1 MQEVRQIVVP
11 VDFQQ
16 HTEELA
22 EYALGLA
29 TKLEAKVVFYH
40 VVENVVYYSDFIPT
54 NYSMDR
60 EETFMHAQQKM
71 NSLVEDGKKKWMQC
85 SGQVGR
91 GDVVESI
98 LEYSQDKGSDLIVM
112 GTHGARGIEK
122 ILLGSVAERVI
133 KRAKCPV
140 LVVKMKKK

>member
-1 MQEVRQIVVP
+1 MQDVRQIIVP

-29 TKLEAKVVFYH
+29 SKLEAKVVFCH

-60 EETFMHAQQKM
+60 EETFVHAQQKM
-71 NSLVEDGKKKWMQC
+71 SSLVQDSKNKWMQC

-98 LEYSQDKGSDLIVM
+98 LEYSQESDLIVM

-122 ILLGSVAERVI
+122 ILLGSVAERII

-140 LVVKMKKK
+140 LIVKMKKK